1 LAESLIRQTGRPA
14 GFKPFHIGV
23 AVVVAV
29 VWVGLATFV
38 LTHGRGD
45 QSAVDVY
52 SELPADF
59 TGELLAKGVQ
69 YQGLSS
75 VDATT
80 QKTVLALPGSTAAG
94 ATGSTPLV
102 FRTSFTDTK
111 KPSSGGPSYQGKPA
125 IMVVVPTSQGGA
137 AGSGAFV
144 EFVDPTS
151 YQVLRTVSYGGGGSA
166 PSKSSSG

>member
-1 LAESLIRQTGRPA
+1 LAESLVHQTGRPA
-14 GFKPFHIGV
+14 GFRPFHLIV
-23 AVVVAV
+23 AVVLAV
-29 VWVGLATFV
+29 LWVGIAGFV

-59 TGELLAKGVQ
+59 TGQLLAKGVQ

-80 QKTVLALPGSTAAG
+80 EETVLALPGSDPAG
-94 ATGSTPLV
+94 ATGSAPLV

-111 KPSSGGPSYQGKPA
+111 KPSSGGPSFTGRPA
-125 IMVVVPTSQGGA
+125 IMVVVPSAQGSAGA
-137 AGSGAFV
+137 SGAFV

-151 YQVLRTVSYGGGGSA
+151 YQVLRTVSYGAGSS
-166 PSKSSSG
+166 PSSSSSG